1 MLVPKDKLSLAQ
13 IGKGCAMLEKKI
25 EVKFFGNT
33 NWLSILD
40 SAYLFLSLSLNRD
53 SMLLHPLSV

>member
-1 MLVPKDKLSLAQ
+1 MLKYAYLLRTNQMLVPKDKLSLAQ

-33 NWLSILD
+33 N
-40 SAYLFLSLSLNRD
+40 
-53 SMLLHPLSV
+53 